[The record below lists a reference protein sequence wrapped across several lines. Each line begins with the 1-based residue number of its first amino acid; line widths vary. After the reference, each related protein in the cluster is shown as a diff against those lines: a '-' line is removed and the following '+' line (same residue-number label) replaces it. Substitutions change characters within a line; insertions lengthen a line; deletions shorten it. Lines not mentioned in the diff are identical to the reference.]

1 MSSLADRRA
10 AALEEF
16 ARAQQAGSLFNRWPE
31 LAAELAA
38 LIPAPKA
45 KGELDRS
52 AWADYKSPPWRGNDF
67 ERTPVVVQFADGE
80 VFKFHGAPS
89 HSKKPYNWGP
99 TARIARD
106 FWRLRIA
113 LRSKHLWP
121 HGISWND
128 QREAYERSLTPPAI
142 VSMECNG
149 VRAGKEPG

>member
-10 AALEEF
+10 AALEAF
-16 ARAQQAGSLFNRWPE
+16 QRAQSQGYGFNNWPE

-45 KGELDRS
+45 KGDLDRS
-52 AWADYKSPPWRGNDF
+52 AWADYKSPPWRGNEF
-67 ERTPVVVQFADGE
+67 ERTPVVVVFEDGE
-80 VFKFHGAPS
+80 RFEFHGAPS
-89 HSKKPYNWGP
+89 SVKKPYNWGP

-113 LRSKHLWP
+113 LRNPGRWP
-121 HGISWND
+121 RDVPTEN
-128 QREAYERSLTPPAI
+128 QRMAYERSLTPPAI

-149 VRAGKEPG
+149 VRASKEPG